1 MSVNMD
7 GKTIRIGLIGYKF
20 MGKVH
25 SHAYR
30 SVPFFFETGA
40 VPVLQALS
48 GRDPQLV
55 AAAAAGMGWNDS
67 ETDWRR
73 LIERDDIDAIDICTP
88 NGSHYE
94 IALAAAQAGKHI
106 LCEKPL
112 AVTLDQ
118 AQNMLKAVQAANV
131 IHMVCFN
138 YRFAPAIQFAKQLIQ
153 QGAIGPIHHFRAVYL
168 QDWLSNASTPPSWRV
183 DKSISGSG
191 ALGDL
196 MAHSIDL
203 ARFLVGEIRD
213 VSALMESFRPQ
224 ADVDDT
230 ASCLA
235 RFDNGA
241 VGVFE
246 VSRFAKG
253 NRNGNRIE
261 INGSKG
267 SLRWDL
273 ENMNNLH
280 VYSDEDDAGCQGFRL
295 INCTEQAHPYA
306 QAYWPPGHIL
316 GYEHTFI
323 NLISEFIRGI
333 ATSIQPSP
341 SFEDGLRNQMLLH
354 AIETSARTGHRV
366 TVEHCS

>member
-1 MSVNMD
+1 MSANRAN
-7 GKTIRIGLIGYKF
+7 GKSVRIGLVGYKF

-30 SVPFFFETGA
+30 SMPYFFDTGA
-40 VPVLQALS
+40 EPVLQAIS
-48 GRDPQLV
+48 GRDAQSLT
-55 AAAAAGMGWNDS
+55 AAAAGMGWHDA

-88 NGSHYE
+88 NGSHYD

-112 AVTLDQ
+112 ALSVEQ
-118 AQNMLKAVQAANV
+118 AQSMLRAAKAANV

-138 YRFAPAIQFAKQLIQ
+138 YRFAPAVQFAKRLIA
-153 QGAIGPIHHFRAVYL
+153 QGTLGDIYHFRAVYL
-168 QDWLSNASTPPSWRV
+168 QDWLANEKEASSWRV
-183 DKSISGSG
+183 DKKVSGTG

-213 VSALMESFRPQ
+213 VTAQMASFRPH

-235 RFDNGA
+235 RFDGGA

-246 VSRFAKG
+246 ASRFAKG

-280 VYSDEDDAGCQGFRL
+280 VYLEDDPPGCQGFRV
-295 INCTEQAHPYA
+295 ITCTEEAHPFA

-316 GYEHTFI
+316 GYEHTFV
-323 NLISEFIRGI
+323 NLVSEFIRGI
-333 ATSIQPSP
+333 ATGIQPSP
-341 SFEDGLRNQMLLH
+341 SFEDGLRNQLVLH
-354 AIETSARTGHRV
+354 AIETSARLGRRV
-366 TVEHCS
+366 TV